1 MAVFSI
7 EPPIREMMQGLREH
21 ERLLYEK
28 LREVQSPTDFR
39 AVMQIRAV
47 LDRMRDEMI
56 EASLAQGER
65 RRRMI
70 EQLELYER
78 PPAARILRSR
88 WTG

>member
-28 LREVQSPTDFR
+28 LREVRSPTDFR
-39 AVMQIRAV
+39 AAMQIRAV
-47 LDRMRDEMI
+47 LERMRDEMI

-70 EQLELYER
+70 EQFELYQR

-88 WTG
+88 WMG